1 MNRELMY
8 SIKRANGYILVPE
21 ASTHT
26 QMDILGNFFTKV
38 DNSLENNQR
47 NVSLAWG
54 GCLFIAIAYLD
65 YQISP
70 SISLSIFYL
79 FPVSLFT
86 WFVSKEAGFTI
97 CGLSAIAAF
106 ITKFSGEYTG
116 SSFLASFWNASVML
130 IVFLTVSSLLFKLRY
145 VLKQEQEFA
154 RIDSTTGVANKQLLY
169 ELARLEV
176 KKSHRYRHP
185 LTVIYLDID
194 DFKAINKTF
203 GHKVGDRI
211 LHTAAQSLADNLR
224 ETDIIGR
231 IGKDEFVILLPGSG
245 YQPARTVINRVQNQL
260 LSTMEENQW
269 PVTFSIGAVT
279 FINPPASVDAM
290 IQQADHL
297 MYLVKNNGKNHLKHK
312 ASL

>member
-1 MNRELMY
+1 MY
-8 SIKRANGYILVPE
+8 SIKRANRYILVPE

-26 QMDILGNFFTKV
+26 QMDILSNFFTKIG
-38 DNSLENNQR
+38 NSLENDHR
-47 NVSLAWG
+47 NASLAWG
-54 GCLFIAIAYLD
+54 CCLFLAIAYLD
-65 YQISP
+65 YKISP
-70 SISLSIFYL
+70 SISLAVFYL
-79 FPVSLFT
+79 FPISFFT
-86 WFVSKEAGFTI
+86 WFVSKEAGFIT

-154 RIDSTTGVANKQLLY
+154 RIDSTTGVANKQLLF

-176 KKSHRYRHP
+176 KKSNRYRHP
-185 LTVIYLDID
+185 LTAIYLDID
-194 DFKAINKTF
+194 DFKAINKAF
-203 GHKVGDRI
+203 GQKVGDRI
-211 LHTAAQSLADNLR
+211 LHTAAQTLTDNLR

-245 YQPARTVINRVQNQL
+245 YEPARTVINRVQNQL
-260 LSTMEENQW
+260 LLAMEKHQW
-269 PVTFSIGAVT
+269 QVTFSIGAVT
-279 FINPPASVDAM
+279 FINPPASVEAM

>member
-1 MNRELMY
+1 MY
-8 SIKRANGYILVPE
+8 SIKRTDRYILVPE

-26 QMDILGNFFTKV
+26 QMDILSNFFTKIG
-38 DNSLENNQR
+38 NSLENDHR
-47 NVSLAWG
+47 KASLAWG
-54 GCLFIAIAYLD
+54 CCLFLAIAYLD

-70 SISLSIFYL
+70 NISLSIFYL
-79 FPVSLFT
+79 FPIAFFS
-86 WFVSKEAGFTI
+86 WCVSKEAGFIT

-106 ITKFSGEYTG
+106 ITKFSGEYTE
-116 SSFLASFWNASVML
+116 SSFLALFWNTTVML
-130 IVFLTVSSLLFKLRY
+130 IVFLTVSSLLFKLHY
-145 VLKQEQEFA
+145 VLKQEQEYA
-154 RIDSTTGVANKQLLY
+154 RIDSTTGVANKQLLF

-176 KKSHRYRHP
+176 KKSNRYRHP
-185 LTVIYLDID
+185 LTAIYLDID
-194 DFKAINKTF
+194 DFQAINKVF

-211 LHTAAQSLADNLR
+211 LHTAAQTLAHNLR

-245 YQPARTVINRVQNQL
+245 YEPAHTVINRVHNQL
-260 LSTMEENQW
+260 RSAMNENQW

-279 FINPPASVDAM
+279 FINPPASVEAM

-312 ASL
+312 PSL

>member
-1 MNRELMY
+1 MY
-8 SIKRANGYILVPE
+8 SIKRANRYILVPE

-26 QMDILGNFFTKV
+26 QMDILSNFFTKIG
-38 DNSLENNQR
+38 NSLENDHR
-47 NVSLAWG
+47 NASLAWG
-54 GCLFIAIAYLD
+54 CCLFLAIACLD
-65 YQISP
+65 YKISP
-70 SISLSIFYL
+70 SISLSVFYL
-79 FPVSLFT
+79 FPVSFVT
-86 WFVSKEAGFTI
+86 WFVSKEAGFIT

-154 RIDSTTGVANKQLLY
+154 RIDSTTGVANKQLLF

-176 KKSHRYRHP
+176 KKSNRYRHP
-185 LTVIYLDID
+185 LTAIYLDID
-194 DFKAINKTF
+194 DFKAINKAF
-203 GHKVGDRI
+203 GQKVGDRI
-211 LHTAAQSLADNLR
+211 LHTAAQTLTDNLR

-245 YQPARTVINRVQNQL
+245 YEPARTVINRVQNQL
-260 LSTMEENQW
+260 LLAMEKHQW
-269 PVTFSIGAVT
+269 QVTFSIGAVT
-279 FINPPASVDAM
+279 FINPPASVEAM